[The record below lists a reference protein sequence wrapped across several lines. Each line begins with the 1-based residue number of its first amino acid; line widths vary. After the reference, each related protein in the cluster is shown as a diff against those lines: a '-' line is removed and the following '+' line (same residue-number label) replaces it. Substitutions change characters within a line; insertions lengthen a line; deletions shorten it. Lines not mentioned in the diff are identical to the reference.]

1 MSQLFI
7 GPGPMGDAILAT
19 GLIDRMLQDR
29 PGEGITIAC
38 GPVAAAMLATVPR
51 LEALHVMRKRGV
63 VGHWWE
69 LWRAVAGR
77 RWSRVV
83 DMRRSAF
90 AWTVWT
96 NERLIVPR
104 PRPGEHKAD
113 TAARTLGVGRLAP
126 RVWLDDASRVR
137 AAAMLPGDRPVLALG
152 TGANWICKTWP
163 AERYAD
169 LARRL
174 LGRGGAMEGGV
185 ALLVGTAAERAAA
198 QPVADAVPS
207 IDAFDVGIPLTAA
220 LLAQAGLFVGNDSGM
235 MHLAAA
241 AGARTVGL
249 FGPTPDDQYGPYGPN
264 GLVVRTEE
272 SLPELLEVLR
282 REGPVR
288 SLMTGL
294 STAAV
299 EAAVRRRW
307 PELSP
312 VPADFA
318 KS

>member
-38 GPVAAAMLATVPR
+38 GPAAAAMLATVPR

-90 AWTVWT
+90 AWTVWAG
-96 NERLIVPR
+96 ERLIVPR
-104 PRPGEHKAD
+104 PFPGEHRAD
-113 TAARTLGVGRLAP
+113 TASRTLGVGRLAP
-126 RVWLDDASRVR
+126 RVWLDAASESR
-137 AAAMLPGDRPVLALG
+137 AAAMLPAGRPVLALG

-185 ALLVGTAAERAAA
+185 ALLVGTQAEREAAREVMA
-198 QPVADAVPS
+198 AVPA

-220 LLAQAGLFVGNDSGM
+220 LLARADLFVGNDSGL

-249 FGPTPDDQYGPYGPN
+249 FGPTPDAQYGPYGRE
-264 GLVVRTEE
+264 GLVVRTPE
-272 SLPELLEVLR
+272 SLAELLEALK

-294 STAAV
+294 SAEAV

-307 PELSP
+307 PDLVP
-312 VPADFA
+312 LPADYA